1 MDVCMYI
8 HTHIRTYIYRSIHI
22 YAYTY
27 KHTIPP
33 THTWSSGT
41 ISKSAHTGRSLLGCS
56 SQQELII
63 YMGNYFLHLELRYY
77 FEIRPHRKVIAGM
90 FFTGDHSGYFGVGW
104 PPGGW
109 S

>member
-1 MDVCMYI
+1 
-8 HTHIRTYIYRSIHI
+8 
-22 YAYTY
+22 
-27 KHTIPP
+27 
-33 THTWSSGT
+33 
-41 ISKSAHTGRSLLGCS
+41 
-56 SQQELII
+56 
-63 YMGNYFLHLELRYY
+63 MGNYFLHLELRYY